1 MFEIKRSFRIIALL
15 LLTLTTV
22 ISSTIMSSGEESLG
36 ITQWL
41 VESNI
46 LENGDLSIVEDITF
60 KFSGKYNGVFREIVL
75 ENTSGIEGIRV
86 VENSKDKVLEYK
98 KVEDAKKGDSN
109 VFLAKEKNNSV
120 ILQIFSPSKNE
131 EKTFRIIYTIK
142 NIGKKYNDIGELYY
156 KFLGTEN
163 DTPIDFFSVNIKLPE
178 KDVNHKVKIF
188 AHGPLN
194 GEINKISD
202 NTINLQV
209 EDVPKDTFI
218 EGRILFPREFIFAS
232 QNIVDKDAYSNIMN
246 EEARLQEEIEE
257 NRIKR
262 EARGALFAKI
272 AAIVSAIEVVIFTLL
287 AIKTRRLTDI
297 QQERKYLDVPE
308 DCTPAIATYITSNT
322 ISGNTIIA
330 TILDLYRKGYVR
342 IEDGDEFKKK
352 QDVLK
357 DFTITKVREE
367 DDKLM
372 SHERYFIG
380 WLINDMG
387 DGQTVTTKDIEN
399 YSKTNGSIFT
409 KHYLEWQRRIKKDVI
424 TKGYFDNSTKKFGLP
439 LVLLFPI
446 SLIISIV
453 TLVYESAFGFVLLGT
468 SVLIL
473 IQGIVLLSRKSD
485 YGYEQYRKWLE
496 FKKYMKKLKKD
507 DSTDD
512 LAKYPKDISLIYGLA
527 LGIDND
533 ILNKF
538 NIETNYGE
546 STFPYGYGWMYWYFI
561 LNNDKSNVFNKS
573 INNSFS
579 SVTPPVGGGGG
590 FTGGGGG
597 GAGGGGAGGF

>member
-1 MFEIKRSFRIIALL
+1 
-15 LLTLTTV
+15 
-22 ISSTIMSSGEESLG
+22 MSSGEESLG
-36 ITQWL
+36 ITEWF

-75 ENTSGIEGIRV
+75 EGTSGIEGIHV
-86 VENSKDKVLEYK
+86 VENSEDKALEYK
-98 KVEDAKKGDSN
+98 RVEDAKKGDSN
-109 VFLAKEKNNSV
+109 VFLANEKDNSV
-120 ILQIFSPSKNE
+120 TLQIFSPSKNE
-131 EKTFRIIYTIK
+131 EKTFRISYIIK
-142 NIGKKYNDIGELYY
+142 NVAKKYNDIGELYY
-156 KFLGTEN
+156 KFLGAEN
-163 DTPIDFFSVNIKLPE
+163 DTPIDFFSANIRLPE
-178 KDVNHKVKIF
+178 KDVNDKVKIF

-202 NTINLQV
+202 NTVNLQV

-218 EGRILFPREFIFAS
+218 EARILFPREFIPAS
-232 QNIVDKDAYSNIMN
+232 QNIIDKDGYSNIIN
-246 EEARLQEEIEE
+246 EEAQLQDEIEE

-262 EARGALFAKI
+262 EARKALFAKI
-272 AAIVSAIEVVIFTLL
+272 ASIIAVIEVIIFTLL

-297 QQERKYLDVPE
+297 HQERKYLEVPE
-308 DCTPAIATYITSNT
+308 DCTPAIATYITSNI
-322 ISGNTIIA
+322 ISSNTIIA
-330 TILDLYRKGYVR
+330 TILDLYRKGYVKV
-342 IEDGDEFKKK
+342 EDGEEFTKKK
-352 QDVLK
+352 EMLR
-357 DFTITKVREE
+357 DFTITKVKEE

-372 SHERYFIG
+372 SHERYFMN
-380 WLINDMG
+380 WLINEMG
-387 DGQTVTTKDIEN
+387 DSQTVTTKDIEH

-409 KHYLEWQRRIKKDVI
+409 KHYLEWQRKIKEDVI
-424 TKGYFDNSTKKFGLP
+424 TKGYFDTSTKKFGLP

-496 FKKYMKKLKKD
+496 FKKYMKRLKND
-507 DSTDD
+507 NSTDD

-538 NIETNYGE
+538 NIETTYRE
-546 STFPYGYGWMYWYFI
+546 SAFPYGYGWMYWYFI

-573 INNSFS
+573 INDSFS